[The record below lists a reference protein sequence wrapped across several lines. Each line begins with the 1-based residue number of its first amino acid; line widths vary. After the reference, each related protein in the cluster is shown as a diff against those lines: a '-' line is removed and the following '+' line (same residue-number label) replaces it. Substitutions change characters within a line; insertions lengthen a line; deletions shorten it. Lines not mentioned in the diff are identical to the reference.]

1 MRNLLIIMMV
11 LSLMVMPFAVYG
23 QSEQTASNSPPP
35 VSQKLIPEGDFA
47 LKLVTVLK
55 LGTANNEAQAEDMLS
70 SVGIAPKNGWI
81 ADYPMTPIIVGEL
94 QNAVVAAAD
103 AHKLPMEKDDAL
115 RAFQDV
121 TTEFGLAVVPG
132 SPGQYVENQPQ
143 PNPTEINNYY
153 YDEGPPV
160 VTYYPPP
167 WDYYYLYAWVP
178 YPFLCSGFFFPGFF
192 ALNDFSTVVF
202 VGHHHPHLITNHF
215 VDPKTHAVLRVDP
228 TTRTIGRT
236 AKTSL
241 GRTQGFRSSEA
252 RKAAGSIF
260 SRSFERTNRSMT
272 SSLGNAGRQNG
283 MNFRQGQGRSLNTPR
298 TPERSFSA
306 APGTGGRSF
315 SHPSRS
321 FGASPGFSEGPRGFS
336 GSHSST
342 GSSGGR
348 SFGGF
353 SGGGFRGGG
362 GGFGGFHGGGFSG
375 GGGGFHGGGGRR

>member
-1 MRNLLIIMMV
+1 MRNLLIIMMA

-81 ADYPMTPIIVGEL
+81 ADYPMTPIIVGQL
-94 QNAVVAAAD
+94 QNALVAAAD

-132 SPGQYVENQPQ
+132 SPGQYAENQAQ
-143 PNPTEINNYY
+143 PDPTVINNYY

-178 YPFLCSGFFFPGFF
+178 FPFWCSSFFFPGFF
-192 ALNDFSTVVF
+192 VLHDFSRVVIF
-202 VGHHHPHLITNHF
+202 ANRVVVVSNHF
-215 VDPKTHAVLRVDP
+215 INPVTHAVLRVDP

-236 AKTSL
+236 VNTSL
-241 GRTQGFRSSEA
+241 ARTQGFRSPEA

-260 SRSFERTNRSMT
+260 NRSFERSNRSMT

-283 MNFRQGQGRSLNTPR
+283 MNSRQGQGRSFNTPNVTR
-298 TPERSFSA
+298 ERSFGA
-306 APGTGGRSF
+306 APRTGGSF

-321 FGASPGFSEGPRGFS
+321 FGASPGFSEGSRGLS
-336 GSHSST
+336 GSHSS
-342 GSSGGR
+342 
-348 SFGGF
+348 GGF

-362 GGFGGFHGGGFSG
+362 GGSGGFHGGGFSG
-375 GGGGFHGGGGRR
+375 GGGGFHGGGGGRR